1 MPSLK
6 VLIVANACNW
16 ASWRAKIAAIKA
28 FYGPLV
34 ELEIDIKQ
42 TNFTDMPT
50 AQYPGTVT
58 EFTPTG
64 TCDVQGTDTEIDQS
78 WFSEN
83 IGPMLTGYDI
93 CVFQVANVSP
103 IDIPLGISFG
113 RVNGVWCVETFVTDE
128 NFHYFLPD
136 PAKSGNHIDLGNE
149 AEVVIE
155 HEISHALYALA
166 SETDNTHLYFYA
178 NQFPRVLTDIKLP
191 NPSALTKLYQEV
203 IADLQSELGIIK
215 SQKSIADMDT
225 TTQQAK
231 EASTQFPPMIEKWI
245 TAVSQWEGANPALHN
260 CGNLKYSTLTTS
272 WGATKGPAAS
282 DGGHLC
288 QFATDNAGEIAL
300 GNFLILGC
308 QDELVAFHAPAAR
321 TLKGFTVIYAGNP
334 PEGYVNG
341 IIADMGVPGDTEI
354 STFLS

>member
-1 MPSLK
+1 LT
-6 VLIVANACNW
+6 
-16 ASWRAKIAAIKA
+16 A
-28 FYGPLV
+28 FYAPLV
-34 ELEIDIKQ
+34 DLQIDIKQ
-42 TNFTDMPT
+42 TSFTDMPT

-83 IGPMLTGYDI
+83 IGPMLVGYDI
-93 CVFQVANVSP
+93 CVFQVANVSN
-103 IDIPLGISFG
+103 IGLPLGISFG
-113 RVNGVWCVETFVTDE
+113 RVNGVWCVETFVTNE
-128 NFHYFLPD
+128 NFSYILPEL
-136 PAKSGNHIDLGNE
+136 PGQTSGTNLGNE

-178 NQFPRVLTDIKLP
+178 NQFTRVLTDIKLP
-191 NPSALTKLYQEV
+191 NASALTKLYQEV

-225 TTQQAK
+225 TAQQTK
-231 EASTQFPPMIEKWI
+231 EASTTFPPMIEKWI

-260 CGNLKYSTLTTS
+260 CGNLKYSTLTAS
-272 WGATKGPAAS
+272 WGATRGPAAS
-282 DGGHLC
+282 DGGYLC

-300 GNFLILGC
+300 GNFLTLGC

-321 TLKGFTVIYAGNP
+321 TLRGFTVIYAGNP
-334 PEGYVNG
+334 PEDYING
-341 IIADMGVPGDTEI
+341 IIADMGVPGDTQI
-354 STFLS
+354 GTFLS